1 MHHTQS
7 RFMNTQ
13 TSFNNISKDNPSKA
27 NDQIIAQM
35 RALIKLLKR
44 HNHAYYVMDAPTI
57 SDGEYDGLRRTLM
70 MLEQQHPDLIQPDS
84 PINTVGGEPLPFF
97 TQVAH
102 EVPMLSL
109 GNVFNADDL
118 SGFLRRANERLGIAI
133 DEYEMEL
140 KLDGL
145 AVSLKYQNGQFTQAV
160 TRGDGQV
167 GEDITHNVRTIRNL
181 PLTLTGCE
189 QIKQLEI
196 RGEVLMPKAGF
207 EKLNRESLAQGIK
220 TFANPR
226 NAAAGS
232 LRQLNAAIAAVR
244 PLAFFGYSVN
254 DGLPDSITTQ
264 SGAMQWLG
272 QLGFETAPFKVAKS
286 LDEIQAFYAHVIKTR
301 SQLPF
306 EIDGLVIKVNDL
318 SLQARLGFLS
328 REPRWATAYKFPA
341 ETVPTRLIDVEWQV
355 GRTGALTPVG
365 RLEPITVGGVTVS
378 NVTLHNFGE
387 VERLGVMIGD
397 MVNVHRAGDVIPK
410 VSGVIGELRPTDA
423 KPILLPKACPV
434 CQSPISLPEGE
445 ALARCTGG
453 LYCAAQQQEAL
464 IHFVSRRAMDIDG
477 LGSQW
482 LIKFFEMGLVRTVAD
497 IYKLHKQAEYL
508 ITLEGMGDKS
518 VTKMLSAIEKSKQ
531 TTLPRFIFALGIR
544 GVGESTALSLAQQFG
559 ELQSI
564 IEADLQA
571 LQAVPDIGEV
581 TAQSIYDFFRASHNI
596 EVVQALIEAGVSW
609 QAMDTPDKSSLP
621 LTGETWVVT
630 GTLGSMGRDEAKD
643 KLIALGAKVAGS
655 VSAKTT
661 RLLAGEKAGSKL
673 EKAQKLGITVVLE
686 DEFLALIGLYNQV

>member
-27 NDQIIAQM
+27 NDQIITQM
-35 RALIKLLKR
+35 RALIKMLKR

-70 MLEQQHPDLIQPDS
+70 MLEQQYPDLIQPDS

-97 TQVAH
+97 AQVAH

-181 PLTLTGCE
+181 PLTLAGCE

-207 EKLNRESLAQGIK
+207 AKLNRESIAQGIK

-254 DGLPDSITTQ
+254 DGLPDGITTQ

-355 GRTGALTPVG
+355 GRTGTLTPVG
-365 RLEPITVGGVTVS
+365 KLEPITVGGVTVS

-387 VERLGVMIGD
+387 IERLGVMIGD

-410 VSGVIGELRPTDA
+410 VSGVITELRPNDA
-423 KPILLPKACPV
+423 GLITLPSTCPV

-581 TAQSIYDFFRASHNI
+581 TAQSIYDFFRALHNI

-686 DEFLALIGLYNQV
+686 DEFLALIALYNQV